1 MKKLKVFLLA
11 AALVVTSSAMAQIKI
26 GYIRIDDMVGLMPEI
41 PGIDT
46 LINVYQTDSLGNEY
60 RTLIEVYQ
68 FKDSAYR
75 DSIGT
80 KPAVRKQIQEELPG
94 LIYQIQN
101 WQTIAQQKTE
111 SKQNELLAPVY
122 KKVYDAIRAVAKEK
136 GYTHVFTKEVFL
148 VAPEADDM
156 LAAVAAKLK
165 VKLPPVGTTNRLGN

>member
-11 AALVVTSSAMAQIKI
+11 AVLLVAGSAGAQAIKI

-41 PGIDT
+41 PRIDS
-46 LINVYQTDSLGNEY
+46 LVSFYQSDSLGEEY

-75 DSIGT
+75 DSVGT

-101 WQTIAQQKTE
+101 WQAISQQKVE
-111 SKQNELLAPVY
+111 NKQNELLQPIY

-136 GYTHVFTKEVFL
+136 GYTHVLSKEAFL
-148 VAPEADDM
+148 VAPEGDDM

-165 VKLPPVGTTNRLGN
+165 VKLPPITPGKVGN

>member
-11 AALVVTSSAMAQIKI
+11 TSLIVAGSVVAQTKI

-41 PGIDT
+41 PKIDSLVT
-46 LINVYQTDSLGNEY
+46 TYRTDSLGEEY

-75 DSIGT
+75 DSVRT
-80 KPAVRKQIQEELPG
+80 KPAVRKQIEEELPG

-101 WQTIAQQKTE
+101 WQAISQQKIE
-111 SKQNELLAPVY
+111 NKQNELLQPIY

-136 GYTHVFTKEVFL
+136 GYSHVLSKEAFL
-148 VAPEADDM
+148 VAPEGDDM

-165 VKLPPVGTTNRLGN
+165 VKLPPVNRVGN